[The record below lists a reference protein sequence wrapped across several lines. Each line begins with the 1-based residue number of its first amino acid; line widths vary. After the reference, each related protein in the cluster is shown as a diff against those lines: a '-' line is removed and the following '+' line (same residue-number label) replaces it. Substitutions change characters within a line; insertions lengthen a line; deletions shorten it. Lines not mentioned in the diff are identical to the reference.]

1 MSRATLH
8 EDVYRAI
15 ADPTRRAMLLML
27 TQADRS
33 VQELAGPFEMSQ
45 PAVSQHL
52 KVLRDAGLVTV
63 QRSGRQRLYRVD
75 PTPLK
80 EVFNWLRHFEQFW
93 EKKLDAL
100 GTYLD
105 KIK

>member
-1 MSRATLH
+1 MSPAH
-8 EDVYRAI
+8 FQEDVYRAI

-27 TQADRS
+27 TQSDRS

-45 PAVSQHL
+45 PAISQHL

-80 EVFNWLRHFEQFW
+80 EVYNWLGHFEQFW

-100 GTYLD
+100 GNYLD
-105 KIK
+105 RIQ